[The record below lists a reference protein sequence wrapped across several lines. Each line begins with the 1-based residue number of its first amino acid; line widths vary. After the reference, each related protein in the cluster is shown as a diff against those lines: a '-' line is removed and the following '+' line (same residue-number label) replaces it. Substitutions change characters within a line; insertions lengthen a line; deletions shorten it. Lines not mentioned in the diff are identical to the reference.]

1 MRIERYRN
9 ITVFTA
15 LLALFL
21 GTETPA
27 HAVET
32 GQVAYY
38 GGTVPGMPRGAL
50 GALHTDFPA
59 TLVFQTTAQ
68 TSPAEVDISYDK
80 IRSVKYSTEVTHHLG
95 VLPAIAV
102 GLIRK
107 RSAGTSS
114 RSVLRTHPVRY
125 RPCSSRSRRMTRRY
139 CCKSCGPGQPSAR
152 TKRPPAPPMASRK
165 YPCPRQELN
174 EKGRGDD
181 SSPRPDSCS

>member
-59 TLVFQTTAQ
+59 TLVFQMTAQ

-107 RSAGTSS
+107 RERRHLFAISFTDASGAVQTVLFEVAKDDSQVLLQILRARAAVCQNKAPACSA
-114 RSVLRTHPVRY
+114 Y
-125 RPCSSRSRRMTRRY
+125 
-139 CCKSCGPGQPSAR
+139 GQP
-152 TKRPPAPPMASRK
+152 
-165 YPCPRQELN
+165 
-174 EKGRGDD
+174 
-181 SSPRPDSCS
+181 